1 MDRLFAAPRDLP
13 PNLESHRFWIWLQL
27 ILVRLYVRAVKGA
40 EANFLYGLT
49 RTGQV
54 WLLQIGDTRA
64 EHAAALARQAQQ
76 DVLKQELPRAL
87 TAALEGASLLTAHPG
102 EGRDPGRQLRLARV
116 GTAACAC
123 ITGRALPPPDT

>member
-54 WLLQIGDTRA
+54 WLL
-64 EHAAALARQAQQ
+64 
-76 DVLKQELPRAL
+76 P
-87 TAALEGASLLTAHPG
+87 LLWPLLWLLLVSYCF
-102 EGRDPGRQLRLARV
+102 Q
-116 GTAACAC
+116 
-123 ITGRALPPPDT
+123 

>member
-1 MDRLFAAPRDLP
+1 
-13 PNLESHRFWIWLQL
+13 L

-76 DVLKQELPRAL
+76 DFLKQELPRAL
-87 TAALEGASLLTAHPG
+87 TAALQGTSLLSAHPG
-102 EGRDPGRQLRLARV
+102 EGRGRGRQLRLARA